1 MYMAEFCHRSLYS
14 AAIVGYFVKVVYPKL
29 RSQKLPPN
37 LVRNA
42 TENDLAIALKRSK
55 STNDPKSAD
64 ASAASAASKNP
75 TVNREFVAR
84 LRKLLKIMIPGIWT
98 VEAGILSLH
107 TLSLVI
113 RTFLSIYVAKL
124 EGKTK

>member
-1 MYMAEFCHRSLYS
+1 MAEFCHRSLYS

-64 ASAASAASKNP
+64 ASAASKNP